1 MNLHQHATNTAVGA
15 RIVRPNPKGRPPGSR
30 HRTTLAIEALLEGE
44 AEAFTRKAIDM
55 AMNGGVVTLSG
66 R

>member
-1 MNLHQHATNTAVGA
+1 MNLHQHATNTVVGA
-15 RIVRPNPKGRPPGSR
+15 RIVRPILKDGR
-30 HRTTLAIEALLEGE
+30 LEGE